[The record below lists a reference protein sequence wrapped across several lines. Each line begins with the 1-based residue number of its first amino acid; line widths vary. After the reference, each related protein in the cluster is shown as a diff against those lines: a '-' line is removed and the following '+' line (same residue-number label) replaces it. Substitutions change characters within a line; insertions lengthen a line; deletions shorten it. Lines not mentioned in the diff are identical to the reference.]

1 MPRSPKNP
9 LVTIYR
15 EEALDYFY
23 RMGGAGRYQGF
34 QEWHPAL
41 LTLGCAL
48 QATGKYS
55 FDQLGFV
62 WSRLP
67 FEIVNRCDGLR
78 EKLTRLFIEWHQPS
92 EMSVDNV
99 SRGADLLLQEL
110 GVGSRVNP
118 LSDREQLLRERVH
131 LEFDAVFRSLAAD
144 FPAGEVDKT

>member
-1 MPRSPKNP
+1 MPRTPRNP
-9 LVTIYR
+9 FVTIYR

-23 RMGGAGRYQGF
+23 RMGGAGRYQSY
-34 QEWHPAL
+34 EDWHPAL

-48 QATGKYS
+48 HATGKYN
-55 FDQLGFV
+55 FDELGFI

-67 FEIVNRCDGLR
+67 SEIVNRCDGLR
-78 EKLTRLFIEWHQPS
+78 EKLTRSFIEWHQPS

>member
-1 MPRSPKNP
+1 MPRPLRNP
-9 LVTIYR
+9 FLITYR
-15 EEALDYFY
+15 EEAIDYFY
-23 RMGGAGRYQGF
+23 RMGGSGRYQGF

-41 LTLGCAL
+41 LTLACAL

-55 FDQLGFV
+55 FDELDFI

-99 SRGADLLLQEL
+99 RTGAELLLQHL
-110 GVGSRVNP
+110 SVGHRGNQ
-118 LSDREQLLRERVH
+118 LSYQENQILERAK
-131 LEFDAVFRSLAAD
+131 LEFDAVFRALGQDFVAD
-144 FPAGEVDKT
+144 K

>member
-78 EKLTRLFIEWHQPS
+78 EKLTRLFIEWHQPF

-99 SRGADLLLQEL
+99 RTGAEMLLQEL
-110 GVGSRVNP
+110 SIGSRGNP
-118 LSDREQLLRERVH
+118 LSDTEAVLLKRVEF
-131 LEFDAVFRSLAAD
+131 EFDVAFRAV
-144 FPAGEVDKT
+144 AGDLQAGGLDKT